1 VASEHSSPEMLDWA
15 EKYRPQS
22 LRDLVGNGPVVRQI
36 YEWARTWKRG
46 SPPLIF
52 YGKPGVGK
60 TSAAHAL
67 ARDMS
72 WEIVELNASDQR
84 TKAIIERI
92 AGTSSTTSSLSGA
105 ERKLIVLDEADNL
118 HGTADRGGARA
129 IMDIIKNA
137 RQPIVL
143 IANDIYGLAKELKAL
158 GEPVLF
164 RALQARSIAPRLR
177 DICREE
183 GLSCSPD
190 ALARI
195 AESAGGDMR
204 SAINMLYASAIGRE
218 DVEEADV
225 HTAQKDERATMFDL
239 IAAIFSGK
247 PDADLIRLNRAVE
260 DTPDTAVQWIE
271 GNLHV
276 LKDPDRAARAYAAVS
291 RADEWIGLTYR
302 RQYYALWKYASAM
315 MIIGVKE
322 AAGGAGI
329 HERIMPPARWK
340 RMGGARKQKAV
351 RTSVMQ
357 KLSRKLDLPQHT
369 IREEYLT
376 LLTLLVEERPLECVR
391 EIGLDA
397 DELNFFLH
405 DKERVKTVMKALK
418 DLQKASK
425 KKEEKPE
432 EKAEAPPAVE
442 EGQPV
447 REERQTPQ
455 SQATL
460 FDLF

>member
-1 VASEHSSPEMLDWA
+1 MASEYSSQKMQDWT

-22 LRDLVGNGPVVRQI
+22 LQEIVGNGPAVRQI
-36 YEWARTWKRG
+36 VDWARSWRRG
-46 SPPLIF
+46 TPPLIF
-52 YGKPGVGK
+52 YGKPGIGK

-67 ARDMS
+67 ARDMG

-84 TKAIIERI
+84 TKAIIERV
-92 AGTSSTTSSLSGA
+92 AGTSSTTTSLSGA
-105 ERKLIVLDEADNL
+105 ERKLIILDEADNL

-129 IMDIIKNA
+129 IMEIIKNA

-143 IANDIYGLAKELKAL
+143 IANDIYGLAKEIKAL

-164 RALQARSIAPRLR
+164 RAIQARSMVPRLR
-177 DICREE
+177 EICRDE
-183 GLSCSPD
+183 GLACSPE
-190 ALARI
+190 ALTGI

-204 SAINMLYASAIGRE
+204 SAVNMLYAAAIGRE
-218 DVEEADV
+218 DVGEADV
-225 HTAQKDERATMFDL
+225 HTNQKDLRATIFDL

-247 PDADLIRLNRAVE
+247 PDADLIRLSRAVE
-260 DTPDTAVQWIE
+260 DTPDTIVQWIE

-276 LKDPDRAARAYAAVS
+276 LRDPERAARAYAAVS
-291 RADEWIGLTYR
+291 RADEWVGLTYR
-302 RQYYALWKYASAM
+302 RQYYALWKYAGAM
-315 MIIGVKE
+315 MTIGVKE

-340 RMGGARKQKAV
+340 RMSGARKQKAV

-418 DLQKASK
+418 DLQKAPK
-425 KKEEKPE
+425 KKEEKPVEIE
-432 EKAEAPPAVE
+432 EVLLAEAP
-442 EGQPV
+442 PV
-447 REERQTPQ
+447 REERQTPR

-460 FDLF
+460 FDSF